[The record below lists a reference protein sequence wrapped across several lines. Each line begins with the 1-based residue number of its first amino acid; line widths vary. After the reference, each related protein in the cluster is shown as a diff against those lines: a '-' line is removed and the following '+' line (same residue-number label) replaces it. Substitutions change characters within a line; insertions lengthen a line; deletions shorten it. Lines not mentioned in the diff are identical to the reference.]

1 MIQHEVL
8 GVTSWL
14 RLGNVAQRA
23 SRGGFS
29 ASSTQ
34 IPGLTMI
41 EKLGIFQ
48 KVALEFL
55 SSLTGGVVAVEG
67 AAKSENLKSWK
78 SELLGWT

>member
-1 MIQHEVL
+1 
-8 GVTSWL
+8 
-14 RLGNVAQRA
+14 
-23 SRGGFS
+23 
-29 ASSTQ
+29 
-34 IPGLTMI
+34 MI